1 MADLKQDPDLII
13 SMPSGGEPTV
23 GSVISFSC
31 DTSKFSL
38 VGDREAVCTSKGEWS
53 VRNVPQCVPLPT
65 STNSV
70 TVSGEQLSAY
80 NKSF

>member
-1 MADLKQDPDLII
+1 MADLKQDPNLII
-13 SMPSGGEPTV
+13 ATPSGGEPTE

-38 VGDREAVCTSKGEWS
+38 VGDREAVCTSEGEWD
-53 VRNVPQCVPLPT
+53 VKNAPQCLPLPT